1 MSVKEDNT
9 VSKTI
14 RLPVELVE
22 YVELQDGKNFSSK
35 LINLLDDVRNGDA
48 NRRATIAEYDD
59 LIRDRRQKLREI
71 SDSMY
76 NATLVTQKLE
86 QFWKSIQSIVSE
98 GG

>member
-1 MSVKEDNT
+1 MSVKDDNT

-71 SDSMY
+71 SDNMY

>member
-22 YVELQDGKNFSSK
+22 YVELQDGKNFSAK
-35 LINLLDDVRNGDA
+35 LISLLDDVRNGDA

-86 QFWKSIQSIVSE
+86 QFWKSIQSIVGE

>member
-22 YVELQDGKNFSSK
+22 YVELQDGKNFSAK
-35 LINLLDDVRNGDA
+35 LINLLDDIRNGDA

-71 SDSMY
+71 SDNMY

-86 QFWKSIQSIVSE
+86 QFWKSIQSIVGE

>member
-22 YVELQDGKNFSSK
+22 YVELQDGKNFSAK
-35 LINLLDDVRNGDA
+35 LINLLDDIRNGDA

-86 QFWKSIQSIVSE
+86 QFWKSIQSIVGE

>member
-71 SDSMY
+71 SDNMY

-86 QFWKSIQSIVSE
+86 QFWKSIQSIVGE

>member
-22 YVELQDGKNFSSK
+22 YVELQDGKNFSAK
-35 LINLLDDVRNGDA
+35 LISLLDDVRNGDA

-86 QFWKSIQSIVSE
+86 QFWKSIQSIVDE